1 MLIIL
6 IVALTLVCAI
16 QAIVASRLLHSALWL
31 AGTSVLTALIMY
43 MLGAHEVAAVELSVG
58 AGLVTI
64 LFVFAINITGEE
76 PLQLKSLVPKYL
88 ALILT
93 AIGMMSLIFMILPAF
108 NIPIPAELNGTF
120 RQTIWVDRSMDLLLQ
135 ILLIFAGVLGII
147 GLLSDDAPFLQ
158 KEQEE

>member
-1 MLIIL
+1 M
-6 IVALTLVCAI
+6 
-16 QAIVASRLLHSALWL
+16 
-31 AGTSVLTALIMY
+31 
-43 MLGAHEVAAVELSVG
+43 
-58 AGLVTI
+58 TI

-120 RQTIWVDRSMDLLLQ
+120 RQTIWVGSKYGPAPANIIDFCGSPWHYWSAVRRCTIPAKGARGMNLSIYYVVAFAVIGPDCCWFLWLTGLTQSDQGLCCAPDHGQRRHACLDPGWRLQ
-135 ILLIFAGVLGII
+135 R
-147 GLLSDDAPFLQ
+147 
-158 KEQEE
+158 